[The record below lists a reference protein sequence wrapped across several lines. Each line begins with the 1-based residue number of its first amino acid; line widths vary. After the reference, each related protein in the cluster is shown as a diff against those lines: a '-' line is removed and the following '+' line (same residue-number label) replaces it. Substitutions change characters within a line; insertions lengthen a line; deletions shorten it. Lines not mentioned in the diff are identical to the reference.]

1 MYLPYLFVGPINRF
15 DEVKPTLIK
24 SENTKFDKDLFYSG
38 LLKITLG
45 FFKKLIIVSRL
56 EVLLSTIIGNTSMY
70 VGGYALLAMLLY
82 SVQIYADFSGAIDIV
97 LGFSNLLQIK
107 LTSNFNL
114 PYFATS
120 VQNFWNRWHISLSRW
135 FKDYL
140 YIPLGGNKK
149 GKFREYLNVLIVFTV
164 SGLWHGA
171 NYILWGIFHGL
182 FVILDKITKNVKRKK
197 WISIPVTFLIVS
209 ILWSFFIWPDT
220 ITSLKMIGSLF
231 TTFNYIEV
239 IKNIPNLGLNT
250 INLVILLLTIIFL
263 VLLGIYKEKL
273 RKVTH
278 SKSITFKLSLL
289 FIFITI
295 ILIFGWYGIGFN
307 VSDFIYNKF

>member
-15 DEVKPTLIK
+15 DEVKPTLID
-24 SENTKFDKDLFYSG
+24 SENTKFDKDLFYRG
-38 LLKITLG
+38 ILRIAFG
-45 FFKKLIIVSRL
+45 FFKKLIVVSRL
-56 EVLLSTIIGNTSMY
+56 EVLLTTITGNTSMY

-82 SVQIYADFSGAIDIV
+82 SIQIYADFSGAIDV
-97 LGFSNLLQIK
+97 VVGFSNLLQIK

-120 VQNFWNRWHISLSRW
+120 IQDFWNRWHISLSRW

-182 FVILDKITKNVKRKK
+182 FVIFDKITKNVKRKK

-231 TTFNYIEV
+231 TTFNYVEV
-239 IKNIPNLGLNT
+239 VKNIPNLGLNT
-250 INLVILLLTIIFL
+250 INLVILLLTIIT
-263 VLLGIYKEKL
+263 E
-273 RKVTH
+273 
-278 SKSITFKLSLL
+278 
-289 FIFITI
+289 
-295 ILIFGWYGIGFN
+295 
-307 VSDFIYNKF
+307 

>member
-15 DEVKPTLIK
+15 DEVKPTLIDSK
-24 SENTKFDKDLFYSG
+24 NTKFDKDLFYRG
-38 LLKITLG
+38 ILRIAFG
-45 FFKKLIIVSRL
+45 FFKKLIVVSRL
-56 EVLLSTIIGNTSMY
+56 EVLLTTITGNTSMY

-82 SVQIYADFSGAIDIV
+82 SIQIYADFSGAIDV
-97 LGFSNLLQIK
+97 VVGFSNLLQIK

-120 VQNFWNRWHISLSRW
+120 IQDFWNRWHISLSRW

-182 FVILDKITKNVKRKK
+182 FVIFDKITKNVKRNK

-231 TTFNYIEV
+231 TTFNYVEV

-263 VLLGIYKEKL
+263 VIFGTHKEKL
-273 RKVTH
+273 RQAVYH
-278 SKSITFKLSLL
+278 KSITFKLSLL